1 MLLVMLLLLLHL
13 EPLHVGETFTLCMPG
28 CRCTTLLLRTTG
40 RSLLGEL
47 LLFLLRIVHVIFW
60 RAARWLG
67 IVYEKVDHFNI
78 FFIVI
83 VIVVAFAP
91 GSRTLRGVLLLL
103 VLVSVLVCLLVAT
116 VLPHLA
122 AAVRLL
128 VQVLRMR
135 LLWRETRTDRAVR
148 TLVTILLVH

>member
-1 MLLVMLLLLLHL
+1 M
-13 EPLHVGETFTLCMPG
+13 
-28 CRCTTLLLRTTG
+28 
-40 RSLLGEL
+40 
-47 LLFLLRIVHVIFW
+47 
-60 RAARWLG
+60 
-67 IVYEKVDHFNI
+67 YEKVDHFNI

-83 VIVVAFAP
+83 VVALAP

-135 LLWRETRTDRAVR
+135 LLWRETGTDRAVR
-148 TLVTILLVH
+148 ALVVILLVR

>member
-47 LLFLLRIVHVIFW
+47 LLFLLLIVHVIFW

-67 IVYEKVDHFNI
+67 IVYEKVDHFDI
-78 FFIVI
+78 FFIA
-83 VIVVAFAP
+83 VVVFAP

-135 LLWRETRTDRAVR
+135 LLWRETGTDRAVR
-148 TLVTILLVH
+148 ALVAILLVR